1 MGRRA
6 VRIGL
11 AGGILLALVAG
22 AAYAAV
28 VKVDGIIV
36 KAQGSFTPRVLPKR
50 AYEAIVLG
58 GHVNIATAD
67 HRIPPALTGF
77 NVDFSHDGRLQTK
90 GLPECPPER
99 IQNTRPGQARELCK
113 GAIVGTGNVEALIQL
128 PGQPQVPVRTP
139 LTAFN
144 GPPQEGN
151 PTVVFH
157 AYTSFPEPETFVV
170 SAPIVRSK
178 GGRLGFHINAE
189 IPPIAEGYGSLT
201 HGDIRVGK
209 KYRYKG
215 RERSYTSA
223 HCPDGVLEA
232 HGRLTFATGTVIA
245 GTVYSPCSAE

>member
-11 AGGILLALVAG
+11 VGAMALAIAAS
-22 AAYAAV
+22 AAYSAV
-28 VKVDGIIV
+28 VRVDGIIV

-50 AYEAIVLG
+50 AYAPIRLG
-58 GHVNIATAD
+58 GHVNISTAD
-67 HRIPPALTGF
+67 HLVPPALTGF
-77 NVDFSHDGRLQTK
+77 NVDFSHDGRLQTA
-90 GLPECPPER
+90 GLPVCRPEL

-113 GAIVGTGNVEALIQL
+113 DAIVGTGNVEALIQL

-144 GPPQEGN
+144 GPRQEGN

-157 AYTSFPEPETFVV
+157 TYTSFPESETFVV
-170 SAPIVRSK
+170 TAPVVRS
-178 GGRLGFHINAE
+178 GGRLGFHIDVQV
-189 IPPIAEGYGSLT
+189 PPIADGYGALT

-209 KYRYKG
+209 KYRYRG
-215 RERSYTSA
+215 RELSYTSA

-245 GTVYSPCSAE
+245 GTVYSPCSAR